1 MSRHWFLS
9 ALSSSFSVLSSS
21 SLSVIWPYLPQI
33 FAIFLLSRSHFRL
46 SFIGLSLH
54 YHVLAIFSLLPLLCY
69 PTYSCH
75 YHAPSLLFCLPHFTT
90 IITIQFHSLGIRG
103 MVQVYSS
110 SFVAIIW
117 RFSSIFHCLSRF
129 PPSSQR
135 CLELLVWLSRW
146 LRTVTNSSWEGMMS
160 CAPLHTRNWIDT

>member
-1 MSRHWFLS
+1 MVATKEEWSCHMVTPQSISMSKNLCILRSCL
-9 ALSSSFSVLSSS
+9 ARLPPT
-21 SLSVIWPYLPQI
+21 LSVIWPLYDLSQI

-54 YHVLAIFSLLPLLCY
+54 YHVLAIFSPLPLLCY

-103 MVQVYSS
+103 MVLVFCCHHLKVLQY
-110 SFVAIIW
+110 
-117 RFSSIFHCLSRF
+117 FSLSVTLSAKLSEMF
-129 PPSSQR
+129 GTFSMVK
-135 CLELLVWLSRW
+135 LVTEDS
-146 LRTVTNSSWEGMMS
+146 
-160 CAPLHTRNWIDT
+160 H